1 MMFALG
7 CIQALICDSGKCPV
21 GVATQNP
28 ALYKG
33 LDPTDKGQRVFNFH
47 LNTIKATKEMME
59 ACGFNDVQKI
69 PASKFYRRTDEQI
82 IKSFEEIYFRNRK
95 VKTNRQQFLSPSN

>member
-1 MMFALG
+1 
-7 CIQALICDSGKCPV
+7 
-21 GVATQNP
+21 VATQNP

-59 ACGFNDVQKI
+59 ACGFNDVEKI
-69 PASKFYRRTDEQI
+69 PASKFFRRIDEQTI
-82 IKSFEEIYFRNRK
+82 MTFEEIYFRNRK
-95 VKTNRQQFLSPSN
+95 LKKNQQQFLLPSN